1 MHSIKSSI
9 SISILHVAFGTTTFG
24 QTFQSDHLHICH
36 HTNHPQPVDIK
47 TISIRIEDPEMIH
60 LLGG

>member
-1 MHSIKSSI
+1 M
-9 SISILHVAFGTTTFG
+9 LHLE
-24 QTFQSDHLHICH
+24 QQHLGKHFEVITYIFDH